1 MIIQKLCKENSAWD
15 ESVPRMLKDEWNIWK
30 EELRNIVTT
39 KVVRCFKPRA
49 FSKIKDASV
58 HYFSDASETG
68 YGKASYLR
76 LLIEDNQIHCSLLIG
91 KSRVTPAK
99 YVSIPRLEVTAS
111 TLSIK
116 MSQLIKRELELN
128 DVTSIRSTSGQI
140 AKLSLLISIMKA

>member
-1 MIIQKLCKENSAWD
+1 MAPEEKTLTRRGLLSTLSSVYDPLGFAAPFILEGRMIIQKLCKENSAWD

-99 YVSIPRLEVTAS
+99 YVSIPRLEVQ
-111 TLSIK
+111 LLH
-116 MSQLIKRELELN
+116 SQ
-128 DVTSIRSTSGQI
+128 
-140 AKLSLLISIMKA
+140 